1 VEPRARPT
9 ANHDDLAEPWVKC
22 LDRSLRTTL
31 SFSLFIPIEERGGQ
45 NLSPYQI
52 RLLRRSRGVLGHIEP
67 NLKNVASRHTVVQD
81 DPSKYRFPIPDYHAE
96 ARAKWPI
103 ERSGDIREPEKLHGA
118 F

>member
-1 VEPRARPT
+1 MTIWPSHGSSASIGRSEP
-9 ANHDDLAEPWVKC
+9 
-22 LDRSLRTTL
+22 L